1 MSKIKN
7 RSKDLAIVI
16 LIGGKSKRF
25 GSDKGIYEY
34 NGKPLISYQLET
46 LSSLDKDIFLV
57 ANSINQV
64 QNYINRIDVQKIV
77 AFIIDDKDINS
88 EDNLRTPMIGLFSA
102 FKELNKLGY
111 KKAFALSCDTPLI
124 KKEVVDYLIS
134 NCKFFDSCIPQWS
147 NGFLEPLF
155 AIYPVKKA
163 LKTAKKSI
171 KSQSYKLS
179 NLLNQSWEINYITIE
194 KYIKPLDDGL
204 ITFLNINEKLDI
216 EKLKRICK
224 EIDS

>member
-64 QNYINRIDVQKIV
+64 QYYINRIDVQ
-77 AFIIDDKDINS
+77 
-88 EDNLRTPMIGLFSA
+88 
-102 FKELNKLGY
+102 
-111 KKAFALSCDTPLI
+111 
-124 KKEVVDYLIS
+124 
-134 NCKFFDSCIPQWS
+134 
-147 NGFLEPLF
+147 
-155 AIYPVKKA
+155 
-163 LKTAKKSI
+163 
-171 KSQSYKLS
+171 
-179 NLLNQSWEINYITIE
+179 
-194 KYIKPLDDGL
+194 
-204 ITFLNINEKLDI
+204 
-216 EKLKRICK
+216 
-224 EIDS
+224 